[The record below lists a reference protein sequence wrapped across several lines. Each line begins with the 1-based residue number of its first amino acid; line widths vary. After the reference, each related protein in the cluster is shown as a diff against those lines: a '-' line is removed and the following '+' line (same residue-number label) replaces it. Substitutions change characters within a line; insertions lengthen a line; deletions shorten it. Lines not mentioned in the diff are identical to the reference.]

1 MKFKKLF
8 IFLMLIFTVFLT
20 YGCDMGGGTNSNGIS
35 RIEKDEDSFVSEA
48 VIDEF
53 DIRDW
58 YIKVYYGND
67 TAEEYDLVQV
77 TYNMLSSEDL
87 KKLVKVGTHELTF
100 TYEKKTITHTLTIT
114 KPNSDEIEN
123 VINAVASDDLIE
135 GVASENFALPQTR
148 NGVKISWVIEK
159 NDYAYIQGTRV
170 YVTRPKAGSS
180 DATVKLTA
188 TFTYFEETLDKVYEV
203 IIPAFGMEE
212 IYNYL
217 DKAINAVNV
226 PSNISDEL
234 DLLFSFEDVEFV
246 WSSSNTSVVVIDNTN
261 KKVNVNPVMTN
272 TTVTLKLSAIYD
284 GNTYAD
290 YKTYSVNVIPTYV
303 EVQAPSVSN
312 LKVTDST
319 LSWNSVTGVSKYNV
333 YANNKLIATVS
344 NNSLNLSKYISA
356 DGTYTIGVQA
366 VASGSYN
373 VDSEIVTVSYTHED
387 KNISYTGSYYDKT
400 NLNVSGNELKN
411 NLRSLITNTHKHTTT
426 YEELKKFTPKS
437 DASLTNPSK
446 VVLIYSRKE
455 VQGTWSDGGYYWNRE
470 HVWPKSLGGFG
481 ESGAGADLH
490 HLRPE
495 DPVVNSTRNNFPFGE
510 VKSGNKVKMSSQ
522 NGGEYTDNYLG
533 GGYFEPQDCAKG
545 DVARILLYL
554 ITRYSYLE
562 TTGITVV
569 AQSMKMILEW
579 NELDPVD
586 EWEMQRND
594 VTEGYQGN
602 RNPFIDHPELAREI
616 WG

>member
-8 IFLMLIFTVFLT
+8 IFLMLIFTIFLT

-35 RIEKDEDSFVSEA
+35 RIEKDEESFVSEA

-77 TYNMLSSEDL
+77 TYNMLSSDDL

-148 NGVKISWVIEK
+148 NGVKISWVIEE

-188 TFTYFEETLDKVYEV
+188 TFTYYEETLDKVYEV
-203 IIPAFGMEE
+203 IIPAVGMEE

-261 KKVNVNPVMTN
+261 KKVTVNPVMTN

-344 NNSLNLSKYISA
+344 TNSLNLSKYISA

-387 KNISYTGSYYDKT
+387 KNVSYTGSYYDKT

-411 NLRSLITNTHKHTTT
+411 NLRSLITSTHKHKTT
-426 YEELKKFTPKS
+426 YEELKTFTPKS

-455 VQGTWSDGGYYWNRE
+455 VQGTWSDGGKIWNRE
-470 HVWPKSLGGFG
+470 HVWPQSTGGFG
-481 ESGAGADLH
+481 TSGAGADLH

-495 DPVVNSTRNNFPFGE
+495 DPSVNSSRGNLPFNYVTNGSVVNLSTT
-510 VKSGNKVKMSSQ
+510 
-522 NGGEYTDNYLG
+522 NGGGSSNCYRG

-554 ITRYSYLE
+554 ITRYADLDSKS
-562 TTGITVV
+562 ITVV
-569 AQSMKMILEW
+569 AKSYDLLLEW

>member
-77 TYNMLSSEDL
+77 TYNMLSSDDL

-188 TFTYFEETLDKVYEV
+188 TFTYFEEKIDKVYEV

-261 KKVNVNPVMTN
+261 KKVTVNPVMTN

-344 NNSLNLSKYISA
+344 TNSLNLSKYISA

-481 ESGAGADLH
+481 TSGAGADLH

-554 ITRYSYLE
+554 ITRYANLE
-562 TTGITVV
+562 TKGITVV

>member
-8 IFLMLIFTVFLT
+8 IFLMLIFTIFLT
-20 YGCDMGGGTNSNGIS
+20 YGCDMGGGTNSNGIL
-35 RIEKDEDSFVSEA
+35 RIEKDEETFVSEA

-77 TYNMLSSEDL
+77 TYNMLSSDDL

-114 KPNSDEIEN
+114 KPSSDEIEN
-123 VINAVASDDLIE
+123 VIKAVASDDLIE

-148 NGVKISWVIEK
+148 SGVKISWIIEE

-188 TFTYFEETLDKVYEV
+188 TFTYYEEILDKVYEV
-203 IIPAFGMEE
+203 IIPAVGMEE

-234 DLLFSFEDVEFV
+234 ALLFNYEDVEFV

-261 KKVNVNPVMTN
+261 KKVTVNPVMTN

-290 YKTYSVNVIPTYV
+290 YKTYSVNVIPTHI

-333 YANNKLIATVS
+333 YANNKLIVTVS
-344 NNSLNLSKYISA
+344 TNSLNLSKYISA

-373 VDSEIVTVSYTHED
+373 VDSEIVTVSYIHED
-387 KNISYTGSYYDKT
+387 KNVSYTGSYYDKT

-411 NLRSLITNTHKHTTT
+411 NLRSLITSTHKHTTT
-426 YEELKKFTPKS
+426 YEELKTFTPKS

-455 VQGTWSDGGYYWNRE
+455 VQGTWSSGGHYWNRE

-481 ESGAGADLH
+481 ENGAGADLH

-510 VKSGNKVKMSSQ
+510 VKSGDKVKMSSQ

-562 TTGITVV
+562 TKGITVV

>member
-8 IFLMLIFTVFLT
+8 IFLMLIFTIFLT

-35 RIEKDEDSFVSEA
+35 RIEKDEESFVSEA

-58 YIKVYYGND
+58 YIKVYYSND
-67 TAEEYDLVQV
+67 SAEEYDLVQV
-77 TYNMLSSEDL
+77 TYNMLSSDDL

-114 KPNSDEIEN
+114 KPSSDEIEN

-148 NGVKISWVIEK
+148 NGVKISWVIEE

-188 TFTYFEETLDKVYEV
+188 TFTYYEEKLDKVYEV
-203 IIPAFGMEE
+203 IIPSVGMEE

-261 KKVNVNPVMTN
+261 KKVTVNPVMTN

-290 YKTYSVNVIPTYV
+290 YKTYSVNVIPAYV

-344 NNSLNLSKYISA
+344 TNSLNLMEN
-356 DGTYTIGVQA
+356 VQYF
-366 VASGSYN
+366 SY
-373 VDSEIVTVSYTHED
+373 
-387 KNISYTGSYYDKT
+387 
-400 NLNVSGNELKN
+400 
-411 NLRSLITNTHKHTTT
+411 
-426 YEELKKFTPKS
+426 
-437 DASLTNPSK
+437 
-446 VVLIYSRKE
+446 
-455 VQGTWSDGGYYWNRE
+455 
-470 HVWPKSLGGFG
+470 
-481 ESGAGADLH
+481 
-490 HLRPE
+490 
-495 DPVVNSTRNNFPFGE
+495 
-510 VKSGNKVKMSSQ
+510 KSGNSV
-522 NGGEYTDNYLG
+522 
-533 GGYFEPQDCAKG
+533 
-545 DVARILLYL
+545 
-554 ITRYSYLE
+554 
-562 TTGITVV
+562 
-569 AQSMKMILEW
+569 
-579 NELDPVD
+579 
-586 EWEMQRND
+586 
-594 VTEGYQGN
+594 
-602 RNPFIDHPELAREI
+602 
-616 WG
+616 

>member
-8 IFLMLIFTVFLT
+8 IFLMLIFTIFLT

-35 RIEKDEDSFVSEA
+35 RIEKDEESFVSEA

-77 TYNMLSSEDL
+77 TYNMLSSDDL

-114 KPNSDEIEN
+114 KPSSDEIEN

-148 NGVKISWVIEK
+148 NGVKISWVIEE

-188 TFTYFEETLDKVYEV
+188 TFTYFEEKLDKVYEV

-234 DLLFSFEDVEFV
+234 ELLFSFEDVEFV

-261 KKVNVNPVMTN
+261 KKVTVNPVMTN

-290 YKTYSVNVIPTYV
+290 YKTYSVTVIPTYV
-303 EVQAPSVSN
+303 EVEGPSEEAIYKTVEALGFTKDSCTSRDVEGIYLDYGYDLGTIYN
-312 LKVTDST
+312 LKLESEKIGKLYTVDLTSEEISIELQLYEFVDENIDDYFEKILINEKIYNKKLYVHEKENYEEVIDGMERIDEKKWDVDLAYKYT
-319 LSWNSVTGVSKYNV
+319 SKIETIYYFLYQNR
-333 YANNKLIATVS
+333 YLFDKSKLI
-344 NNSLNLSKYISA
+344 NL
-356 DGTYTIGVQA
+356 
-366 VASGSYN
+366 
-373 VDSEIVTVSYTHED
+373 
-387 KNISYTGSYYDKT
+387 
-400 NLNVSGNELKN
+400 
-411 NLRSLITNTHKHTTT
+411 
-426 YEELKKFTPKS
+426 
-437 DASLTNPSK
+437 
-446 VVLIYSRKE
+446 
-455 VQGTWSDGGYYWNRE
+455 
-470 HVWPKSLGGFG
+470 
-481 ESGAGADLH
+481 
-490 HLRPE
+490 
-495 DPVVNSTRNNFPFGE
+495 
-510 VKSGNKVKMSSQ
+510 KM
-522 NGGEYTDNYLG
+522 
-533 GGYFEPQDCAKG
+533 
-545 DVARILLYL
+545 
-554 ITRYSYLE
+554 LE
-562 TTGITVV
+562 
-569 AQSMKMILEW
+569 
-579 NELDPVD
+579 
-586 EWEMQRND
+586 
-594 VTEGYQGN
+594 
-602 RNPFIDHPELAREI
+602 
-616 WG
+616 

>member
-135 GVASENFALPQTR
+135 GVATENFALPQTR
-148 NGVKISWVIEK
+148 NGVKISWAIEK

-188 TFTYFEETLDKVYEV
+188 TFTYFEEKIDKVYEV

-261 KKVNVNPVMTN
+261 KKVTVNPVMTN

-319 LSWNSVTGVSKYNV
+319 ISWNSVTGVSKYNV

-344 NNSLNLSKYISA
+344 TNSLNLSKYISA
-356 DGTYTIGVQA
+356 DGTYTIGVQS

-373 VDSEIVTVSYTHED
+373 VDSEIVTVSYTHID

-481 ESGAGADLH
+481 TSGAGADLH

>member
-35 RIEKDEDSFVSEA
+35 RIEKDEESFLSEA

-58 YIKVYYGND
+58 YIKVYYSND
-67 TAEEYDLVQV
+67 SAEEYDLVQV
-77 TYNMLSSEDL
+77 TYNMLSSDDL

-114 KPNSDEIEN
+114 KPSSDEIEN

-148 NGVKISWVIEK
+148 NGVKISWVIEE

-188 TFTYFEETLDKVYEV
+188 TFTYFEEKIDKVYEV

-261 KKVNVNPVMTN
+261 KKVTVNPVMTN

-319 LSWNSVTGVSKYNV
+319 ISWNSVTGVSKYNV

-344 NNSLNLSKYISA
+344 TNSLNLSKYISA
-356 DGTYTIGVQA
+356 DGTYTIGVQS

-455 VQGTWSDGGYYWNRE
+455 VQGTWSDGGHYWNRE

-481 ESGAGADLH
+481 TSGAGADLH

-510 VKSGNKVKMSSQ
+510 VKSGNKVKMSTQ